1 MKHFTSSVNSDALNE
16 SMFKKFGKKINFGKY
31 TREQL
36 EDARNKLRTE
46 LNQQELV
53 SGFSDLLKDD
63 QYQQNKFMLDVLNT
77 RIKEMLGESARLDE
91 KAKSKKQQKF
101 MGMVYAAKKGKKPAS
116 KKVAKAAKGMSKKAA
131 KDFAK
136 TKHKGLPE
144 KVKKKKANETVGR
157 DMKGFLK
164 NTGPGT
170 GRGVIQPPPGQPDYE
185 AARKKPAAQRAGM
198 KPAPHPEKPDRGT
211 HGRGRPM
218 PEDGQTL
225 INKRN
230 AKLSGGHAM
239 EEYNSKGNSMKT
251 FEAKKKAARK
261 RATKDWDGDGK
272 IESPRDEYFGSRDKA
287 IRKAMGEGNEPA
299 SNKRFKAK
307 NAKKAPAAKPPASA
321 KKKSAKTKARVS
333 EPKVTVGK
341 KAMKESAIKQN
352 YRTILEGLRRYIRE
366 DEEGKAKDIT
376 AGSDMVND
384 FTSWMQRIGQ
394 YQTKSMIELADS
406 IRANFGHQ
414 EAETFKST
422 VAPALQQA
430 LDTLTA
436 SRETLTKAVAV
447 LAGEEQPQEMM
458 GAEPNEEPVAPMAGP
473 DTMNPEAETPE
484 DEFGASDAAAGGA
497 ETAGREQRESREYR
511 RAQKLAEAHSIIS
524 KLAR

>member
-1 MKHFTSSVNSDALNE
+1 MNLGNRTMKNFTSSVNSDTLNE
-16 SMFKKFGKKINFGKY
+16 SMFQKFGKRIDFSKY

-46 LNQQELV
+46 VNQKELTA
-53 SGFSDLLKDD
+53 GFSDLLQDD
-63 QYQQNKFMLDVLNT
+63 QYQEKKFMLGVLNT

-136 TKHKGLPE
+136 TKHEGLPE
-144 KVKKKKANETVGR
+144 KVKKKKTNETVGK
-157 DMKGFLK
+157 DMKHFVS

-170 GRGVIQPPPGQPDYE
+170 GRGVIQPPPGKPNYD
-185 AARKKPAAQRAGM
+185 AVRDTPAAARAGM
-198 KPAPHPEKPDRGT
+198 KPAPHPPKPEKGT

-218 PEDGQTL
+218 PEDGQSL
-225 INKRN
+225 ITKRD
-230 AKLSGGHAM
+230 AKLKGGRAM

-251 FEAKKKAARK
+251 FEAKKKAA
-261 RATKDWDGDGK
+261 KDYDGDGK
-272 IESPRDEYFGSRDKA
+272 IESPTDEWKGSRDKA
-287 IRKAMGEGNEPA
+287 IKAATNQPA

-307 NAKKAPAAKPPASA
+307 NAKKAPPAKAPPSA
-321 KKKSAKTKARVS
+321 KKKAAGTKAHVS
-333 EPKVTVGK
+333 KPKVTVGK
-341 KAMKESAIKQN
+341 KAMKESTIKEN
-352 YRTILEGLRRYIRE
+352 YKTILEGLRRYIRE

-394 YQTKSMIELADS
+394 YQTKSMIELSDS
-406 IRANFGHQ
+406 IRANFGHA
-414 EAETFKST
+414 ESETFKNT

-436 SRETLTKAVAV
+436 SRETLTQAVAV

-458 GAEPNEEPVAPMAGP
+458 GAEPNAEPMSPEAGP
-473 DTMNPEAETPE
+473 DTMNPEATT
-484 DEFGASDAAAGGA
+484 DEFGASDAAAGGS

>member
-1 MKHFTSSVNSDALNE
+1 MKNFTSSVNSDTLNE
-16 SMFKKFGKKINFGKY
+16 SMFKKFGKRINFDKY

-46 LNQQELV
+46 VNQKELTA
-53 SGFSDLLKDD
+53 GFSDLLQDD
-63 QYQQNKFMLDVLNT
+63 QYQQNKFMLGVLNT
-77 RIKEMLGESARLDE
+77 RIKEMLGEARLVE

-101 MGMVYAAKKGKKPAS
+101 MGMVYAAKKGEKPAS
-116 KKVAKAAKGMSKKAA
+116 KAVAKAAKGMSKKAA

-157 DMKGFLK
+157 DMKGFLG
-164 NTGPGT
+164 NTGKGT
-170 GRGVIQPPPGQPDYE
+170 GRGFDQSLSNTPPGQPDYK
-185 AARKKPAAQRAGM
+185 AARTPPGMRDGSQKPAE
-198 KPAPHPEKPDRGT
+198 HPKKLPRGT

-218 PEDGQTL
+218 PEDGQSL
-225 INKRN
+225 ITKRD
-230 AKLSGGHAM
+230 AKLSGGRAM
-239 EEYNSKGNSMKT
+239 EEYNSKGNAMKT
-251 FEAKKKAARK
+251 FEAKKKAA
-261 RATKDWDGDGK
+261 KDYDGDGK
-272 IESPRDEYFGSRDKA
+272 IESPTAEWKGSRDKA
-287 IRKAMGEGNEPA
+287 IKTAMHNEPT

-307 NAKKAPAAKPPASA
+307 NAKKAPPAKAPPSA
-321 KKKSAKTKARVS
+321 KKKSAGTKARVS
-333 EPKVTVGK
+333 KPKITVGK
-341 KAMKESAIKQN
+341 KAMKESTIKEN
-352 YRTILEGLRRYIRE
+352 YKAILEGLRRYIRE

-406 IRANFGHQ
+406 IRANFGPN
-414 EAETFKST
+414 EAETFKNT

-436 SRETLTKAVAV
+436 SRETLTSAVAV

-458 GAEPNEEPVAPMAGP
+458 GAEPNAEPVAPEAGP
-473 DTMNPEAETPE
+473 DTMNPEAEA
-484 DEFGASDAAAGGA
+484 DEFGASDAAAGGSEA
-497 ETAGREQRESREYR
+497 AGREQRESREYR

>member
-1 MKHFTSSVNSDALNE
+1 MKNFTSSVNSDALNE
-16 SMFKKFGKKINFGKY
+16 SMFKKFGKRINFDKY

-46 LNQQELV
+46 VNQKELTA
-53 SGFSDLLKDD
+53 GFSDLLQDD
-63 QYQQNKFMLDVLNT
+63 QYQQKKFMLGVLNT
-77 RIKEMLGESARLDE
+77 RIKEMLGESRLDE

-116 KKVAKAAKGMSKKAA
+116 KTVAKAAKGMSKKAA
-131 KDFAK
+131 KDYAE

-144 KVKKKKANETVGR
+144 KVKKKKATETVGR
-157 DMKGFLK
+157 DMKGFLG
-164 NTGPGT
+164 NTGKGT
-170 GRGVIQPPPGQPDYE
+170 GRGFDQSLSSTPLGQPDYE
-185 AARKKPAAQRAGM
+185 AVRRIPAAQRAGM
-198 KPAPHPEKPDRGT
+198 KPAEHPKKPPRGT

-218 PEDGQTL
+218 PEDGQSL
-225 INKRN
+225 ITKRD
-230 AKLSGGHAM
+230 AKLSGGRAM
-239 EEYNSKGNSMKT
+239 EEYNSKGNAMKT
-251 FEAKKKAARK
+251 FEARKKAA
-261 RATKDWDGDGK
+261 KDYDGDGK
-272 IESPRDEYFGSRDKA
+272 VESPTAEWKGSRDKA
-287 IRKAMGEGNEPA
+287 IKSAKNEPA

-307 NAKKAPAAKPPASA
+307 KAKNAPKAKAPPSA
-321 KKKSAKTKARVS
+321 KKKTAGTKAHVS
-333 EPKVTVGK
+333 KPKITVGK
-341 KAMKESAIKQN
+341 KAMKESTIKEN
-352 YRTILEGLRRYIRE
+352 YKAILEGLRRYIRE

-394 YQTKSMIELADS
+394 YQTKSMIELSDS
-406 IRANFGHQ
+406 IRANFGHA
-414 EAETFKST
+414 ESETFKNT

-436 SRETLTKAVAV
+436 SRETLTQAVAV

-458 GAEPNEEPVAPMAGP
+458 GAEPNAEPMSPEAGP
-473 DTMNPEAETPE
+473 DSMNPEANA
-484 DEFGASDAAAGGA
+484 DEFGASDAAAGGSEA
-497 ETAGREQRESREYR
+497 AGREQRESREYR